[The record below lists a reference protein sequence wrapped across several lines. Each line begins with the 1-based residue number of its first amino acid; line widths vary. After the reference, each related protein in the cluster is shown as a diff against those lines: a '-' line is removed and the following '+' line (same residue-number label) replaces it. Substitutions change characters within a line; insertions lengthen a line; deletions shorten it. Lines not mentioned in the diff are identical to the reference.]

1 MKVIY
6 NLFKKDFLL
15 IRKYLPIILVVIM
28 IFPIFI
34 SYRTPLFQ
42 RSGNILY
49 DALVLMITFMVYHS
63 VSMEEMKQK
72 GEIYLRITPMQSN
85 KIAIAKY
92 IVVTFS
98 FIITTVLFL
107 ILSNIPITNV
117 GKIDIKNIFLVFVL
131 IEIFFSIYIPMTF
144 KFGYVKLQLISTS
157 IIFVSPFIIP
167 LIANHVENDMTIIAN
182 IQNSP
187 IWMVVGLSLLIVCAS
202 INIGIMASSNIIK
215 NKEY

>member
-15 IRKYLPIILVVIM
+15 IRKYLPIILGVIM

-98 FIITTVLFL
+98 FIITTALFL

-167 LIANHVENDMTIIAN
+167 LIANHMENDMTIIAN

-187 IWMVVGLSLLIVCAS
+187 IWMIVGLSLLIVCAS